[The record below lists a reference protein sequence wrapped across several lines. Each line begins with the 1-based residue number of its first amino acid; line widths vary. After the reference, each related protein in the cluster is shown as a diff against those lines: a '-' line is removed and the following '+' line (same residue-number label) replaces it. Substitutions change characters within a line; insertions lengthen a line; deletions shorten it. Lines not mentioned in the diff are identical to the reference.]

1 MEDIVLQTRHLN
13 KRFGSLW
20 KNRDRAVVAVEEV
33 SLEVFRGEIF
43 GFLGPNGAGKT
54 TTIGILLGLIHPDDG
69 DVFIFDEPVTPGR
82 GHSLQRVGALVGPP
96 ALFPYLSAYRNLE
109 ILARLESRIPAGAIE
124 RVLEQTGLS
133 DAAHRPAGQFSS
145 GMKQR
150 LGLAMALLHNPE
162 LLILDEPTNGMDPAG
177 MHEMRDLLRGL
188 KNQGVTIFLSSHL
201 LHEVEQVCDRVA
213 VLNHGKMIATGTI
226 DSLLGK
232 QQVIQLRV
240 DSAVQVAKLLE
251 SLPGAQDIQSNGTL
265 VTLKYPSSQAVNEFL
280 ARQNVFAEEIT
291 VLRAGLEELF
301 LELTQDK

>member
-1 MEDIVLQTRHLN
+1 MEDIVLKTSRLS
-13 KRFGSLW
+13 KRFGSLL
-20 KNRDRAVVAVEEV
+20 KNPDRVVVAVEEV
-33 SLEVFRGEIF
+33 SLEVYRGEIF

-54 TTIGILLGLIHPDDG
+54 TTIGMLLGLIHPNDG

-82 GHSLQRVGALVGPP
+82 GPSLKRVGSLVGPP
-96 ALFPYLSAYRNLE
+96 ALFPYLSAIRNLE
-109 ILARLESRIPAGAIE
+109 ILGRLESHLPAGAVE

-177 MHEMRDLLRGL
+177 MYEMRDMLRGL
-188 KNQGVTIFLSSHL
+188 KDQGVTIFLSSHL

-213 VLNHGKMIATGTI
+213 VLNHGKMVAAGTI
-226 DSLLGK
+226 DSLLGE

-240 DSAVQVAKLLE
+240 DSAVEAARLLD
-251 SLPGAQDIQSNGTL
+251 SLPDARNIQSNGAL
-265 VTLKYPSSQAVNEFL
+265 VTLQHPSSQAVNEFL
-280 ARQNVFAEEIT
+280 ARRNVFAKEIT
-291 VLRAGLEELF
+291 ILRAGLEELF
-301 LELTQDK
+301 LDLTQDK

>member
-1 MEDIVLQTRHLN
+1 MDDIVLKTRHLN
-13 KRFGSLW
+13 KRFGSPW

-33 SLEVFRGEIF
+33 NLEVHRGEIF

-82 GHSLQRVGALVGPP
+82 GRSLQRVGALVGPP

-109 ILARLESRIPAGAIE
+109 ILARLESCIPAGAIE

-133 DAAHRPAGQFSS
+133 DADYRPAGQFSS

-177 MHEMRDLLRGL
+177 MHEMRDLLRSL
-188 KNQGVTIFLSSHL
+188 KDQGVTIFLSSHL

-226 DSLLGK
+226 DSLLGE

-251 SLPGAQDIQSNGTL
+251 NLPGARDIQSNGTL

-280 ARQNVFAEEIT
+280 ARQNIFAEEIT
-291 VLRAGLEELF
+291 VLRADLEELF